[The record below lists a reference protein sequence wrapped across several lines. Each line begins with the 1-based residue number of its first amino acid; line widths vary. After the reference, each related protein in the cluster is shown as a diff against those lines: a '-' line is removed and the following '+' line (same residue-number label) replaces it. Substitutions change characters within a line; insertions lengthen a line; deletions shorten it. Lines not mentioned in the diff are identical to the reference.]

1 MALTVY
7 DWVYGIAQISA
18 VVLSITAGLIAL
30 GMFRATRR
38 TKILSAWRYLIPAL
52 VLFVAV
58 ELVGALRT
66 FGVWTPPPYLT
77 HVLASAIM
85 GALIAALVVQRDVNK
100 GCVECP
106 RCVR

>member
-18 VVLSITAGLIAL
+18 VVLSIVAGFIAV
-30 GMFRATRR
+30 GMFRSAHR
-38 TKILSAWRYLIPAL
+38 TKVLSAWRYLIPAL
-52 VLFVAV
+52 MLFVVV
-58 ELVGALRT
+58 ELVGAART

-77 HVLASAIM
+77 HVIASAIM
-85 GALIAALVVQRDVNK
+85 GFLIAALAVQRDVNK

-106 RCVR
+106 RCIR